1 MRLLPLFPLNLVS
14 FPGEKLNL
22 HIFEPRYRELVRDC
36 FTKGLTF
43 GIPPFLDNAVQELGT
58 EMRLL
63 SVEKTH
69 AGGEMDIRTE
79 AIGVFRVQ
87 KFLRQAPGKLYAAGH
102 VEDVVQDD
110 EPDLALREAI
120 AGQVR
125 QLYEALGL
133 RKLLLQ
139 LDPAFKVFD
148 VAHHIGLSTEQEYQ
162 LLGTTAEVE
171 RQEMVREHL
180 ERLLPAVLEA
190 ERLKERVRLNGHF
203 KHLLPRSFRT
213 S

>member
-1 MRLLPLFPLNLVS
+1 MRLLPLFPLNLVA

-22 HIFEPRYRELVRDC
+22 HIFEPRYRQLVRDC
-36 FTKGLTF
+36 FTEGLTF
-43 GIPPFLDNAVQELGT
+43 GITPFLDNTVQELGT

-63 SVEKTH
+63 NVEKTH
-69 AGGEMDIRTE
+69 SGGEVDIRTE
-79 AIGVFRVQ
+79 ALGIFRVQ
-87 KFLRQAPGKLYAAGH
+87 QFFRQAPDKLYAAGQ
-102 VEDVVQDD
+102 VEAVTQDE
-110 EPDLALREAI
+110 EPDPVLRDVI
-120 AGQVR
+120 AKQVR

-139 LDPAFKVFD
+139 LDPAFKIFD

-162 LLGTTAEVE
+162 LLGTTAEQE

-203 KHLLPRSFRT
+203 KNLQPPQF
-213 S
+213 

>member
-1 MRLLPLFPLNLVS
+1 MRLLPLFPLNLVA

-36 FTKGLTF
+36 FTEGITF
-43 GIPPFLDNAVQELGT
+43 GIPPYLDNAVQELGT

-69 AGGEMDIRTE
+69 AGGEMDIKTE
-79 AIGVFRVQ
+79 AIGVFRVR
-87 KFLRQAPGKLYAAGH
+87 KFMRQAPGKLYAAGQ
-102 VEDVVQDD
+102 VDDIGQDD
-110 EPDLALREAI
+110 EADEGLRAII

-139 LDPAFKVFD
+139 LAPDFKIFD
-148 VAHHIGLSTEQEYQ
+148 VAHHIGLSTEQEYR
-162 LLGTTAEVE
+162 LLGTTAEQE
-171 RQEMVREHL
+171 RQELVREHL

-190 ERLKERVRLNGHF
+190 ERLKERVKQNGHF
-203 KHLLPRSFRT
+203 KHLQPPNF
-213 S
+213 

>member
-1 MRLLPLFPLNLVS
+1 MALLPLFPLNLVA

-22 HIFEPRYRELVRDC
+22 HIFEPRYRQLVRDC
-36 FTKGLTF
+36 FTEGLTF
-43 GIPPFLDNAVQELGT
+43 GITPFLDEAVQELGT

-79 AIGVFRVQ
+79 AVGVFRVR
-87 KFLRQAPGKLYAAGH
+87 KFYRQAPGKLYAAGQ
-102 VEDVVQDD
+102 VEAIRQDEEAD
-110 EPDLALREAI
+110 PELRRII

-139 LDPAFKVFD
+139 LAPDFQIFD
-148 VAHHIGLSTEQEYQ
+148 VAHHIGLSTGQEYQ
-162 LLGTTAEVE
+162 LLATTAEQE
-171 RQEMVREHL
+171 RQEFVREHL
-180 ERLLPAVLEA
+180 ERLLPAVLET
-190 ERLKERVRLNGHF
+190 ERLKERVRQNGHF
-203 KHLLPRSFRT
+203 KHLQPPAF
-213 S
+213 

>member
-1 MRLLPLFPLNLVS
+1 MALLPLFPLNLVA

-22 HIFEPRYRELVRDC
+22 HIFEPRYRQLVRDC
-36 FTKGLTF
+36 FTEGLTF
-43 GIPPFLDNAVQELGT
+43 GIPPFLNEAVQELGT

-87 KFLRQAPGKLYAAGH
+87 RFYRQAPGKLYAAGQ
-102 VEDVVQDD
+102 VEAIRQDEEAD
-110 EPDLALREAI
+110 PVLREVI

-139 LDPAFKVFD
+139 LAPDFQIFD

-162 LLGTTAEVE
+162 LLATTAEQE
-171 RQEMVREHL
+171 RQHLVREHL
-180 ERLLPAVLEA
+180 ERLLPAVLET
-190 ERLKERVRLNGHF
+190 ERLKERVRQNGHF
-203 KHLLPRSFRT
+203 KHLQPPQF
-213 S
+213 

>member
-1 MRLLPLFPLNLVS
+1 MRLLPLFPLNLVA

-36 FTKGLTF
+36 FTEGLTF
-43 GIPPFLDNAVQELGT
+43 GITPFLDNSVQELGT

-69 AGGEMDIRTE
+69 AGGEMDIKTE
-79 AIGVFRVQ
+79 AIGVFRVRQ
-87 KFLRQAPGKLYAAGH
+87 FYRQAPGKLYAAGQ
-102 VEDVVQDD
+102 VEPIVQDEVAD
-110 EPDLALREAI
+110 PALRRLI
-120 AGQVR
+120 AEQVR
-125 QLYEALGL
+125 KLYEALGL

-139 LDPAFKVFD
+139 LDPEFKIFD

-162 LLGTTAEVE
+162 LLSTTAEQE
-171 RQEMVREHL
+171 RQDMVHEHL

-203 KHLLPRSFRT
+203 KNLQPPTF
-213 S
+213 

>member
-1 MRLLPLFPLNLVS
+1 MRLLPLFPLNLVA

-36 FTKGLTF
+36 FTEGLTF
-43 GIPPFLDNAVQELGT
+43 GITPFLDNAVQELGT

-69 AGGEMDIRTE
+69 ADGEMDIRTE
-79 AIGVFRVQ
+79 AIGVFRVRQ
-87 KFLRQAPGKLYAAGH
+87 FYRQAPGKLYAAGQIDM
-102 VEDVVQDD
+102 VEQDEQAD
-110 EPDLALREAI
+110 AALRQLI
-120 AGQVR
+120 AAQVR
-125 QLYEALGL
+125 KLYEALGL

-139 LDPAFKVFD
+139 LDPEFKIFD

-162 LLGTTAEVE
+162 LLGTTAEQE
-171 RQEMVREHL
+171 RQDMVHEHL

-203 KHLLPRSFRT
+203 KNLQPPQF
-213 S
+213 

>member
-1 MRLLPLFPLNLVS
+1 
-14 FPGEKLNL
+14 
-22 HIFEPRYRELVRDC
+22 
-36 FTKGLTF
+36 
-43 GIPPFLDNAVQELGT
+43 
-58 EMRLL
+58 
-63 SVEKTH
+63 
-69 AGGEMDIRTE
+69 
-79 AIGVFRVQ
+79 
-87 KFLRQAPGKLYAAGH
+87 
-102 VEDVVQDD
+102 VVQDE
-110 EPDLALREAI
+110 EPDPALRGAI

-139 LDPAFKVFD
+139 LDPEFKVFD

-162 LLGTTAEVE
+162 LLGTTAEIE

-203 KHLLPRSFRT
+203 KHLLPPQF
-213 S
+213 

>member
-1 MRLLPLFPLNLVS
+1 MRLLPLFPLNLVA

-22 HIFEPRYRELVRDC
+22 HIFEPRYRQLVRDC
-36 FTKGLTF
+36 LTESLTF
-43 GIPPFLDNAVQELGT
+43 GIPPYLDNAVQELGT

-69 AGGEMDIRTE
+69 PDGEMDIRTE

-87 KFLRQAPGKLYAAGH
+87 KFYRQAAGKLYAAGQ
-102 VEDVVQDD
+102 VEDIVQDEVAD
-110 EPDLALREAI
+110 PRLREVI

-139 LDPAFKVFD
+139 LAPNFQIFD
-148 VAHHIGLSTEQEYQ
+148 VAHHIGFSTEQEYQ
-162 LLGTTAEVE
+162 LLGTTAEQE
-171 RQEMVREHL
+171 RQELVREHL

-203 KHLLPRSFRT
+203 KNLQPPQF
-213 S
+213 